1 MAMSDTPIVYV
12 VVRGDSLSKI
22 ARAHGLSSWRA
33 LYDAPENADFR
44 RRRPNP
50 NLIHPGD
57 RVVIPARK
65 PGAPS
70 PRPPRRTGGSSSSGR
85 SSSGGGRSSSSSSS
99 SSSAPVSHGGMSSM
113 PGGGGMC
120 TPDDP
125 YGDGGMSTDPW
136 SGGMSTDPWS
146 GGMSYDPWEGGM
158 STPSGGTQT
167 SSGNPP
173 ETITADLV
181 TNSAYKLPEKF
192 IKFLLTVLGAAKDD
206 SGKQALTFLRRRTDA
221 AEGIAAL
228 YKSWRHFEAGQNQ
241 YGVSNAFKG
250 IAKIWK
256 ALTPAMRRPAVK
268 SLEKAMRR
276 IPKFGVLA
284 DVLEPID
291 RCDGIASLLLLLSAL
306 IKGDGKD
313 ARTAAKDFVDALKK
327 NPGEAARIGPT
338 LLQFFAEMIPAR
350 TRGKMLAKMAG
361 KKVPVAGTIVVGIT
375 DVWSIWSDP
384 SDWTRWAGL
393 GSTLVALV
401 PLAGTALS
409 VVIDL
414 AIVIGTII
422 DNIGDLQLAMNRNPF
437 AD

>member
-1 MAMSDTPIVYV
+1 MSDTPIVYV
-12 VVRGDSLSKI
+12 VERGDSLSKI

-44 RRRPNP
+44 RKRPNP

-57 RVVIPARK
+57 RVVIPARRA
-65 PGAPS
+65 GAPPPS
-70 PRPPRRTGGSSSSGR
+70 PRRPGGTASTGRGSSSGAHA
-85 SSSGGGRSSSSSSS
+85 GGGSS
-99 SSSAPVSHGGMSSM
+99 SSSAPASHGGMS
-113 PGGGGMC
+113 PGPLDGGMC

-136 SGGMSTDPWS
+136 WGGMSTDPWS
-146 GGMSYDPWEGGM
+146 GGMS
-158 STPSGGTQT
+158 TPSQGSQS

-173 ETITADLV
+173 ETITADLI

-192 IKFLLTVLGAAKDD
+192 MKFLLTVLGAAQDD
-206 SGKQALTFLRRRTDA
+206 SGKQALSWLRKRTDA

-228 YKSWRHFEAGQNQ
+228 YKAWRHFEAGQNR
-241 YGVSNAFKG
+241 YGTSNAFKG
-250 IAKIWK
+250 VAKIWK
-256 ALTPAMRRPAVK
+256 VLTPSMRRPAVK
-268 SLEKAMRR
+268 SLERAMRR
-276 IPKFGVLA
+276 IPKFGTLA
-284 DVLEPID
+284 GVLEPID

-313 ARTAAKDFVDALKK
+313 SRTAAKDFVDALKK

-338 LLQFFAEMIPAR
+338 LLKFFAEMIPER
-350 TRGKMLAKMAG
+350 TRMKMLAKMAG
-361 KKVPVAGTIVVGIT
+361 KKVPVAGTIVVGIS

-422 DNIGDLQLAMNRNPF
+422 DNIGDLQLAMDRNPF